1 MTSRRLQITLR
12 PHVLR
17 WARQRAGL
25 SPEQLAKKVNVK
37 VDRVTQ
43 WEQTGKISVAQADK
57 LAARTYT
64 PLGYL
69 YLDNPPDESLP
80 IQDFRTRA
88 GQPPNRPSPNLLE
101 TIYQM
106 QLRQAWMR
114 DELIEQEEDPL
125 PFVNAYSPDDDY
137 TKVAAAMHTAL
148 ELDSGWAAQCRT
160 WRDALSFLRNRL
172 DEIGVLVV
180 FNGIVGNNTSRK
192 LDPGEFQGF
201 ALVDEFAP
209 LVFVNSADHIAA
221 QIFTLAHEFAHLCA
235 GETGLTLF
243 DRLLPPNNRTELYCN
258 QVAAEFLVPEQELHA
273 FWPSIRTSDNH
284 FQKIAR
290 RFKVSAIVAARRALD
305 LQLIDRNAFFDFY
318 EKSKNQ
324 GKGRAASTSGGNFW
338 NTQKWRIGPSFAA
351 AVARA
356 TKEGRLLYREAYSLT
371 DLKGDTFEQMPQEM
385 GFTL

>member
-1 MTSRRLQITLR
+1 MTSRRLQITLQ

-25 SPEQLAKKVNVK
+25 SPEQLAKKVNVN

-43 WEQTGKISVAQADK
+43 WEQTGKISVAQADR

-114 DELIEQEEDPL
+114 DELIEYEEDPL

-137 TKVAAAMHTAL
+137 TKVAAAMRTAF
-148 ELDSGWAAQCRT
+148 ELDTGWAAQCRT

-192 LDPGEFQGF
+192 LDPVEFQGF

-209 LVFVNSADHIAA
+209 LVFVNSADYIAA
-221 QIFTLAHEFAHLCA
+221 QIFTLAHEFAHLLI
-235 GETGLTLF
+235 GETGLTSF
-243 DRLLPPNNRTELYCN
+243 DRLLPANHATERFCNR
-258 QVAAEFLVPEQELHA
+258 VAAEFLVPAEELRA
-273 FWPSIRTSDNH
+273 SWPAVQNKGDPHQRT
-284 FQKIAR
+284 AR
-290 RFKVSAIVAARRALD
+290 QFKVSAIVAARRALD
-305 LQLIDRNAFFDFY
+305 LQLIDRDTFFDFY
-318 EKSKNQ
+318 EIN
-324 GKGRAASTSGGNFW
+324 KGLGRKRPTKRPGGSFW
-338 NTQKWRIGPSFAA
+338 NTQRWRIGPSFAA

-371 DLKGDTFEQMPQEM
+371 DLNGDTFEQMPQEM
-385 GFTL
+385 GITL